1 MVQASN
7 QLSIDGLSVNR
18 GALQVLHSINL
29 QIGPE
34 PVVMLGRNGA
44 GKSTL
49 CAALLGLL
57 PTHDGSFSLNGVTLT
72 HKKVHEIAQSGLALV
87 PQGRRVFPS
96 LTVHEHLQLFKGQ
109 TDDVWTTDRI
119 YETFP
124 RLAERC
130 RNYGNQLSGGEQQML
145 AIGRAL
151 MTNPK
156 LLILDEPSEGLAPKI
171 VQDLISVLC
180 SLPQHGIQ
188 VFLIEQN
195 WQAGIQVADRVV
207 ILENGQIALETDA
220 ETLKDSPNLQRQYLG
235 IKTMRTA

>member
-1 MVQASN
+1 MEPASKP
-7 QLSIDGLSVNR
+7 LSIEGLSVKR
-18 GALQVLHSINL
+18 GALEVLHDITL

-57 PTHDGSFSLNGVTLT
+57 PAYKGAFFFNDINLT
-72 HKKVHEIAQSGLALV
+72 HKKVHEIAQNGIALV

-96 LTVHEHLQLFKGQ
+96 LSVHEHLQLLKAKASSF
-109 TDDVWTTDRI
+109 WTSERI
-119 YETFP
+119 YTTFP
-124 RLAERC
+124 RLAER
-130 RNYGNQLSGGEQQML
+130 RHHYGNQLSGGEQQML
-145 AIGRAL
+145 AIARAL

-171 VQDLISVLC
+171 VQDLIAVLKT
-180 SLPQHGIQ
+180 LPEQGIQ

-195 WQAGIQVADRVV
+195 WQVGIQVADRVI

-220 ETLKDSPNLQRQYLG
+220 TSLRQSPELQSQYLG
-235 IKTMRTA
+235 IKAP

>member
-1 MVQASN
+1 MDASLPRVRLTKLKTIHLLGKFILVQASN

-34 PVVMLGRNGA
+34 PVVMLGRNRA
-44 GKSTL
+44 RKSTL

-72 HKKVHEIAQSGLALV
+72 RKKVHEIAQSGLALV

-124 RLAERC
+124 RLAER
-130 RNYGNQLSGGEQQML
+130 
-145 AIGRAL
+145 
-151 MTNPK
+151 
-156 LLILDEPSEGLAPKI
+156 
-171 VQDLISVLC
+171 
-180 SLPQHGIQ
+180 
-188 VFLIEQN
+188 
-195 WQAGIQVADRVV
+195 
-207 ILENGQIALETDA
+207 
-220 ETLKDSPNLQRQYLG
+220 
-235 IKTMRTA
+235 

>member
-1 MVQASN
+1 M
-7 QLSIDGLSVNR
+7 
-18 GALQVLHSINL
+18 
-29 QIGPE
+29 
-34 PVVMLGRNGA
+34 VMLGRNGA

-57 PTHDGSFSLNGVTLT
+57 PAQKGAFSLNGIALT

-96 LTVHEHLQLFKGQ
+96 LTVHEHLQLFKGKAS
-109 TDDVWTTDRI
+109 DLWTTDRI
-119 YETFP
+119 YATFP
-124 RLAERC
+124 RLAQR
-130 RNYGNQLSGGEQQML
+130 RHNYGNQLSGGEQQML

-180 SLPQHGIQ
+180 DLPAHGIQ

-195 WQAGIQVADRVV
+195 WQAGIQVAERVL
-207 ILENGQIALETDA
+207 IMENGQIALETDA
-220 ETLKDSPNLQRQYLG
+220 NTLRQSLDLQKQYLG
-235 IKTMRTA
+235 IKAS